1 VVVKVKFDIM
11 KRTASA
17 MGCDISF
24 CKPGSPGH
32 FHDRGL
38 QAFEQWDEQEY
49 TWVKTIADARCGSVG
64 LYHHSASGE
73 SFAVKV
79 MPKTSSRPNV
89 KRQAK
94 DERGGTFQFEDPLTE
109 IGVMSHLSDLG
120 VEDVLPAPRRFCTDE
135 YHDYIIL
142 KHCDGGDLF
151 DAVCGHGIPLE
162 EEVLQ
167 RYMRQI
173 LQAVQRLHVAN
184 VAHRD
189 ISLEN
194 ILIDDGGLRLI
205 DLSQAVPIRESDD
218 DDVPSQELRYFV
230 AAGKDSYRA
239 PEAIIPYGGELPI
252 RVVCPSEGRGSTVTP
267 VCHEGRSVDVLLPAD
282 ATPGRVCAAQPCGY
296 RAAPIDVFSCGA
308 CFHAM
313 AFLSHDVRPSGD
325 ISNHIGRL
333 NVHSRADAQLPEE
346 ALELLASMLHPCPN
360 QRITAEDALK
370 NKWFA
375 KVF

>member
-1 VVVKVKFDIM
+1 
-11 KRTASA
+11 
-17 MGCDISF
+17 MGCDLAM
-24 CKPGSPGH
+24 CKPGLPGR

-49 TWVKTIADARCGSVG
+49 TWVKTIADARCGNVS
-64 LYHHSASGE
+64 LYHSASGE

-79 MPKTSSRPNV
+79 MPKSSSRPNV

-120 VEDVLPAPRRFCTDE
+120 VEGVLPQPRRFCTDE
-135 YHDYIIL
+135 HHDYIIL

-151 DAVCGHGIPLE
+151 DAVCGHGVPLE
-162 EEVLQ
+162 EETLQ
-167 RYMRQI
+167 DNMRQL
-173 LQAVQRLHVAN
+173 LQAVQRLHAAN

-194 ILIDDGGLRLI
+194 VLIDDGVLRLI
-205 DLSQAVPIRESDD
+205 DLSQAVPIRDSDD
-218 DDVPSQELRYFV
+218 DVESSELRYFV

-239 PEAIIPYGGELPI
+239 PEAMIPHSGDSLI
-252 RVVCPSEGRGSTVTP
+252 RVICPSERGGGGCVTP
-267 VCHEGRSVDVLLPAD
+267 VWYQGRRVDVLFPDD
-282 ATPGRVCAAQPCGY
+282 ATPDRICAARPCGY
-296 RAAPIDVFSCGA
+296 RAAPLDVFSCGA

-313 AFLSHDVRPSGD
+313 AFLSHDVRPTGN
-325 ISNHIGRL
+325 ISDHIARL
-333 NVHSRADAQLPEE
+333 NAKNRAAAKLSPD

-360 QRITAEDALK
+360 NRITAEDALK

-375 KVF
+375 KAF

>member
-1 VVVKVKFDIM
+1 M

-17 MGCDISF
+17 MGCDISL
-24 CKPGSPGH
+24 CKPGLPGH

-49 TWVKTIADARCGSVG
+49 TWVKTIADAQCGSVS
-64 LYHHSASGE
+64 LYHHPASGG

-79 MPKTSSRPNV
+79 MPKTASRPNV

-94 DERGGTFQFEDPLTE
+94 DERERTFQFEDPLTE

-120 VEDVLPAPRRFCTDE
+120 VKDVLPEPRRFCTDE

-151 DAVCGHGIPLE
+151 DAVCGYGVPLDE
-162 EEVLQ
+162 EILQ
-167 RYMRQI
+167 KNMRQL
-173 LQAVQRLHVAN
+173 LQSVQRLHAAN

-194 ILIDDGGLRLI
+194 ILIDEDGLKLI

-218 DDVPSQELRYFV
+218 DAKSLELRYFV

-239 PEAIIPYGGELPI
+239 PEAIVPYGGDMPI
-252 RVVCPSEGRGSTVTP
+252 RVTCPSDVRGGGVTP
-267 VCHEGRSVDVLLPAD
+267 VWYEGRCVDVLLPDD
-282 ATPGRVCAAQPCGY
+282 ATPGRVCVARPCGY

-313 AFLSHDVRPSGD
+313 AFLSHDVRPSGNILD
-325 ISNHIGRL
+325 HVGRL
-333 NVHSRADAQLPEE
+333 NAQTRATAQLPAE
-346 ALELLASMLHPCPN
+346 ALELLASMLHPDPD

-370 NKWFA
+370 HEWFA
-375 KVF
+375 KAF

>member
-1 VVVKVKFDIM
+1 
-11 KRTASA
+11 
-17 MGCDISF
+17 MGCDVAL
-24 CKPGSPGH
+24 CKPGQPGC

-38 QAFEQWDEQEY
+38 QAFEAWDEQEY
-49 TWVKTIADARCGSVG
+49 TWVKTIADARCGSVS
-64 LYHHSASGE
+64 LYHSASGG

-79 MPKTSSRPNV
+79 MPKTSSRPNM

-120 VEDVLPAPRRFCTDE
+120 VTDVLPEPRRFCTDE
-135 YHDYIIL
+135 HHDYIIL

-151 DAVCGHGIPLE
+151 DAVCGYGVPLE
-162 EEVLQ
+162 EEVIQ
-167 RYMRQI
+167 SNMRQL
-173 LQAVQRLHVAN
+173 LQAVQRLHAAN

-194 ILIDDGGLRLI
+194 VLIDDGGLKLI

-218 DDVPSQELRYFV
+218 DAESPELRYFV

-239 PEAIIPYGGELPI
+239 PEAIVPHGGDMLI
-252 RVVCPSEGRGSTVTP
+252 RVTCPPECRGGSVAPVWYQGR
-267 VCHEGRSVDVLLPAD
+267 RVDVLLPED
-282 ATPGRVCAAQPCGY
+282 ATPGKVCAAQPCGY
-296 RAAPIDVFSCGA
+296 RAAPLDVFSCGA

-313 AFLSHDVRPSGD
+313 AFLSHDVRPAGN
-325 ISNHIGRL
+325 ISDHVRRL
-333 NVHSRADAQLPEE
+333 NAQNRPTAQLPAE
-346 ALELLASMLHPCPN
+346 ALDLLASMLHPCPDK
-360 QRITAEDALK
+360 RITAEDALK
-370 NKWFA
+370 NEWFA

>member
-1 VVVKVKFDIM
+1 
-11 KRTASA
+11 
-17 MGCDISF
+17 MGCDISL
-24 CKPGSPGH
+24 CKPGMPGH

-38 QAFEQWDEQEY
+38 QAFEQWDDQEY
-49 TWVKTIADARCGSVG
+49 TWVKTIADARCGSVS
-64 LYHHSASGE
+64 LYQHQPSGE

-79 MPKTSSRPNV
+79 MPKTASRANV

-120 VEDVLPAPRRFCTDE
+120 VENVLPEPRRFCTDE

-151 DAVCGHGIPLE
+151 DAVCGYGVPLE
-162 EEVLQ
+162 EETLQ
-167 RYMRQI
+167 SNMQQL
-173 LQAVQRLHVAN
+173 LQAVQRLHAAN

-205 DLSQAVPIRESDD
+205 DLSQAAPIRESDD
-218 DDVPSQELRYFV
+218 DVKSQELRYFV

-239 PEAIIPYGGELPI
+239 PEAIVPYCGDMPI
-252 RVVCPSEGRGSTVTP
+252 RVICPPEGRGCSVTP
-267 VCHEGRSVDVLLPAD
+267 VCYEGRSVDVLLPDD

-296 RAAPIDVFSCGA
+296 RAAPIDIFSCGA

-313 AFLSHDVRPSGD
+313 AFLSHDVRPSGN
-325 ISNHIGRL
+325 ISDHVGRL
-333 NVHSRADAQLPEE
+333 NSQTRAAAQLPAE
-346 ALELLASMLHPCPN
+346 ALELLASMLHPCPD

-370 NKWFA
+370 STWFA
-375 KVF
+375 KEF

>member
-1 VVVKVKFDIM
+1 
-11 KRTASA
+11 
-17 MGCDISF
+17 
-24 CKPGSPGH
+24 
-32 FHDRGL
+32 
-38 QAFEQWDEQEY
+38 
-49 TWVKTIADARCGSVG
+49 
-64 LYHHSASGE
+64 
-73 SFAVKV
+73 
-79 MPKTSSRPNV
+79 MPKTASRPNV

-94 DERGGTFQFEDPLTE
+94 DERGDTFQFEDPLTE

-120 VEDVLPAPRRFCTDE
+120 VEGVLPEPRRFCTDE

-151 DAVCGHGIPLE
+151 DAVCGEGVPLME
-162 EEVLQ
+162 EILQ
-167 RYMRQI
+167 SHMRQL
-173 LQAVQRLHVAN
+173 LQAVQRLHAAN

-194 ILIDDGGLRLI
+194 ILIDGGDLKLI

-218 DDVPSQELRYFV
+218 DVEAPELRYFV
-230 AAGKDSYRA
+230 PAGKDSYRA
-239 PEAIIPYGGELPI
+239 PEAIVPHSGNMLI
-252 RVVCPSEGRGSTVTP
+252 RVTCPPEGKGGSVTP
-267 VCHEGRSVDVLLPAD
+267 ACYDGRRVDVLLPED

-313 AFLSHDVRPSGD
+313 AFLSHDVRPSGVVSD
-325 ISNHIGRL
+325 HLGRL
-333 NVHSRADAQLPEE
+333 NTQTRAATPLPAEP
-346 ALELLASMLHPCPN
+346 LELLASMLHPCPN

-375 KVF
+375 KAF